1 MIPPSYPVGPVRV
14 SAITFPDAMSLA
26 LSAKEQ
32 RQQLSFHFCSVNGI
46 VEAASNP
53 ALREALRHASV
64 AAPDG
69 MPLVWL
75 GRAAG
80 RRVQRVCGPDF
91 MPALLEEGR
100 DSGYRHFFYGGA
112 QGVADRLR
120 ERMTERFP
128 GLRVVGTETPPFGP
142 LTGEDNDAAIER
154 INAAGADC
162 VWLGVSTPKQ
172 DIWLFE
178 NRVRIHAPV
187 VLAVGAAFDFLSGAR
202 ARAPRWM
209 QQAGLEWLFRLLAEP
224 GRLWRRYTVTN
235 LRFIALILRQSLGAR
250 TQR

>member
-1 MIPPSYPVGPVRV
+1 MIPPSYRVGPVSI
-14 SAITFPDAMSLA
+14 SAITFSDAMRLA
-26 LSAKEQ
+26 LTAKEQ
-32 RQQLSFHFCSVNGI
+32 GGQLSFHFCSVNGV
-46 VEAASNP
+46 VEAARNP
-53 ALREALRHASV
+53 ALRIALDAASV

-91 MPALLEEGR
+91 MPALLDGGR
-100 DSGYRHFFYGGA
+100 DTGYRHFFYGGA
-112 QGVADRLR
+112 EGVAERLS

-128 GLRVVGTETPPFGP
+128 GLHIVGVETPPFGP
-142 LTGEDNDAAIER
+142 LTGKDNDDAIDR
-154 INAAGADC
+154 INAADADC

-178 NRVRIHAPV
+178 HRARLEAPV

-209 QQAGLEWLFRLLAEP
+209 QRAGLEWLFRLLTEP

-235 LRFIALILRQSLGAR
+235 LRFIALVLRQLLGAR
-250 TQR
+250 R